1 MSGSSGEVKGWCP
14 GALRPMR
21 SGDGLIVRVRLTGGD
36 LTPERA
42 AALAEAAR
50 RFGNGLVDLTSRA
63 NLQMRGVSDDTLQP
77 LLDRLAEL
85 GLLDASAAAEQV
97 RNVIANPLAGLDPS
111 APIDIQPLI
120 RALELRLIGNER
132 FHILPAKFGFLLDG
146 GGVLSLDGIEA
157 DIALRAEDDGHFRL
171 EAGGETLGWV
181 RVEEALEAAL
191 GVAERFLAL
200 RQPDERRMRD
210 VVRRL
215 LNDAQQPS
223 PRSGLCISEGN
234 AWGGPTKSGRMGC
247 GPLATPFPVG
257 VLLADHTPSAVA
269 SQRHLPHFVE
279 KAAAPSRLAGPHP
292 AGFFTAAAPFGRL
305 DAGQLEGLAAIAA
318 RHGATLRLTPWRSI
332 LLAPLAVDVTAEV
345 SSLGLVVDPGDPRL
359 AIAACPGSPS
369 CLSGEAPAQA
379 DAARLAPVLAGFVKK
394 GASVHVSGCAK
405 GCARRAP
412 ASITLVGQAGRY
424 GIAFDADSKAPS
436 EAEPMSL
443 GELTAFL
450 AKRLQHFPEKLSDFS
465 IEKMR

>member
-1 MSGSSGEVKGWCP
+1 MSEPSNQVKGWCP

-21 SGDGLIVRVRLTGGD
+21 SGDGLIVRVRLTGGE

-50 RFGNGLVDLTSRA
+50 RFGNGLIDLTSRA
-63 NLQMRGVSDDTLQP
+63 NLQMRGVRDETLQP

-97 RNVIANPLAGLDPS
+97 RNVIASPLAGLDPS
-111 APIDIQPLI
+111 APVDVQPLI
-120 RALELRLIGNER
+120 RALELRLIGNDR
-132 FHILPAKFGFLLDG
+132 FHSLPAKFGFLLDG
-146 GGVLSLDGIEA
+146 GGVLSLDGVEA
-157 DIALRAEDDGHFRL
+157 DIALRAEDDAHFRL
-171 EAGGETLGWV
+171 EAGGEALGRV

-191 GVAERFLAL
+191 SVAERFLAL

-210 VVRRL
+210 VVRRIPL
-215 LNDAQQPS
+215 PS
-223 PRSGLCISEGN
+223 PEGIGTSKRKCLGSTRS
-234 AWGGPTKSGRMGC
+234 
-247 GPLATPFPVG
+247 VG
-257 VLLADHTPSAVA
+257 VGWEAEGVEVPTPPRPSADPPPPGEGKD
-269 SQRHLPHFVE
+269 Q
-279 KAAAPSRLAGPHP
+279 SRLAGPHA

-305 DAGQLEGLAAIAA
+305 DAHQLEGLAGVAA

-332 LLAPLAVDVTAEV
+332 LLAPLAVDVTPEV

-379 DAARLAPVLAGFVKK
+379 DAGRLAPVLAGFVER
-394 GASVHVSGCAK
+394 GASVHISGCAK

-412 ASITLVGQAGRY
+412 ASITLVGQGGRY

-436 EAEPMSL
+436 ETEPMSL

-450 AKRLQHFPEKLSDFS
+450 AKRLAEKSFKS
-465 IEKMR
+465 SEQR

>member
-1 MSGSSGEVKGWCP
+1 MSGSSGQVKGWCP

-210 VVRRL
+210 MVERL
-215 LNDAQQPS
+215 PLPS
-223 PRSGLCISEGN
+223 PGGVDHSSWNGLGSTRS
-234 AWGGPTKSGRMGC
+234 
-247 GPLATPFPVG
+247 VG
-257 VLLADHTPSAVA
+257 VGWEAEGVEVPTPPRPSADPPPPGE
-269 SQRHLPHFVE
+269 SRMRH
-279 KAAAPSRLAGPHP
+279 LAGPHA

-379 DAARLAPVLAGFVKK
+379 DAARLAPVLAGFVEK

-450 AKRLQHFPEKLSDFS
+450 AKRLQHFPEKLGDFS
-465 IEKMR
+465 IKKMR

>member
-1 MSGSSGEVKGWCP
+1 MSEPSNQVKGWCP

-21 SGDGLIVRVRLTGGD
+21 SGDGLIVRVRLTGGE

-50 RFGNGLVDLTSRA
+50 RFGNGLIDLTSRA
-63 NLQMRGVSDDTLQP
+63 NLQMRGVRDETLQP

-85 GLLDASAAAEQV
+85 DLLDASAAAEQV
-97 RNVIANPLAGLDPS
+97 RNVIASPLAGLDPS
-111 APIDIQPLI
+111 TSIDVQPLI
-120 RALELRLIGNER
+120 RALELRLIGNDR
-132 FHILPAKFGFLLDG
+132 FHSLPAKFGFLLDG
-146 GGVLSLDGIEA
+146 GGVLSLDGVEA
-157 DIALRAEDDGHFRL
+157 DIAVRAEDDGHFRL
-171 EAGGETLGWV
+171 EAGGEVLGRV
-181 RVEEALEAAL
+181 RVEEGLDAAL

-215 LNDAQQPS
+215 QDEARLPS

-234 AWGGPTKSGRMGC
+234 AWGGPTNSGRMGC
-247 GPLATPFPVG
+247 GPLAALQPEKAA
-257 VLLADHTPSAVA
+257 LAVHTPSVA
-269 SQRHLPHFVE
+269 PHFVE
-279 KAAAPSRLAGPHP
+279 RAGALSRLAGRHP
-292 AGFFTAAAPFGRL
+292 SALFFTAAAPFGRL

-332 LLAPLAVDVTAEV
+332 LLAPLAVDVGMEV
-345 SSLGLVVDPGDPRL
+345 SSLGLVVDPHDPRL

-369 CLSGEAPAQA
+369 CLSGEVPAQA
-379 DAARLAPVLAGFVKK
+379 DAARLAPVLAGFVER

-412 ASITLVGQAGRY
+412 ASITLVGQGGRY

-436 EAEPMSL
+436 ETEPMSL

-465 IEKMR
+465 IKKMR

>member
-1 MSGSSGEVKGWCP
+1 MSEPSNQVKGWCP

-36 LTPERA
+36 LSPERA

-50 RFGNGLVDLTSRA
+50 RFGNGLIDLTSRA
-63 NLQMRGVSDDTLQP
+63 NLQMRGVSDETLQP

-97 RNVIANPLAGLDPS
+97 RNVIASPLAGLDPS
-111 APIDIQPLI
+111 APVDVHPMI

-132 FHILPAKFGFLLDG
+132 FHSLPAKFGFLLDG
-146 GGVLSLDGIEA
+146 GGVLPLDDVEA
-157 DIALRAEDDGHFRL
+157 DIALRAEDDGHLRL
-171 EAGGETLGWV
+171 EAGGEVLGRV

-210 VVRRL
+210 LVRRL
-215 LNDAQQPS
+215 QDEAHLPS
-223 PRSGLCISEGN
+223 PRSGEGGV
-234 AWGGPTKSGRMGC
+234 AKQRRMGC
-247 GPLATPFPVG
+247 GPLAALYPDNM
-257 VLLADHTPSAVA
+257 LLANPTPSGPT
-269 SQRHLPHFVE
+269 SSGHLPHFVE
-279 KAAAPSRLAGPHP
+279 KAVAPTRLAGPHD

-318 RHGATLRLTPWRSI
+318 RHGATLRLTPWRAI
-332 LLAPLAVDVTAEV
+332 LLAPLAVDVTTEV
-345 SSLGLVVDPGDPRL
+345 SSLGLVVDPDDPRL

-379 DAARLAPVLAGFVKK
+379 DAARLAPVLAGFIER

-412 ASITLVGQAGRY
+412 ASITLVGQGGRY

-436 EAEPMSL
+436 ETEPMSL

-450 AKRLQHFPEKLSDFS
+450 AKRLQHFPEKLSDFP
-465 IEKMR
+465 IKKMR

>member
-1 MSGSSGEVKGWCP
+1 MSGSSGQIKGWCP

-36 LTPERA
+36 LIPDRA

-85 GLLDASAAAEQV
+85 SLLDASAAAEQV
-97 RNVIANPLAGLDPS
+97 RNVIASPLAGLDPS

-132 FHILPAKFGFLLDG
+132 FHFLPAKFGFLLDG
-146 GGVLSLDGIEA
+146 GGVLPLDGVEA
-157 DIALRAEDDGHFRL
+157 DIALRAEVDGHFRL

-181 RVEEALEAAL
+181 RAEEALEAAL

-210 VVRRL
+210 LVGRIPL
-215 LNDAQQPS
+215 PS
-223 PRSGLCISEGN
+223 PQWGGSTRSGGVGWEAEDVGV
-234 AWGGPTKSGRMGC
+234 PTPPR
-247 GPLATPFPVG
+247 PLADPPPPG
-257 VLLADHTPSAVA
+257 EGKD
-269 SQRHLPHFVE
+269 Q
-279 KAAAPSRLAGPHP
+279 SRLAGSHP

-332 LLAPLAVDVTAEV
+332 LLAPLAVDVTTQV

-379 DAARLAPVLAGFVKK
+379 DAARLAPVLAGFVER

-412 ASITLVGQAGRY
+412 ASITLVGQGGRY
-424 GIAFDADSKAPS
+424 GIAFDADSKAPA
-436 EAEPMSL
+436 ETEPMSL
-443 GELTAFL
+443 GELMAFL
-450 AKRLQHFPEKLSDFS
+450 TKRLTENSFKSSDHV
-465 IEKMR
+465 

>member
-1 MSGSSGEVKGWCP
+1 MSGPASQVESNRIKGWCP

-36 LTPERA
+36 LSPERG

-50 RFGNGLVDLTSRA
+50 RYGNGLIDLTSRA
-63 NLQMRGVSDDTLQP
+63 NLQMRGVRDETLQP

-97 RNVIANPLAGLDPS
+97 RNVIASPLAGLDPS
-111 APIDIQPLI
+111 APIDVQPLI
-120 RALELRLIGNER
+120 RALELRLIGNDR
-132 FHILPAKFGFLLDG
+132 FHSLPAKFGFLLEG

-157 DIALRAEDDGHFRL
+157 DIALRAEDDAHFRL
-171 EAGGETLGWV
+171 EAGGETLGRV

-200 RQPDERRMRD
+200 RQSDERRMRD
-210 VVRRL
+210 VVKRL
-215 LNDAQQPS
+215 RDEAHLPS
-223 PRSGLCISEGN
+223 PC
-234 AWGGPTKSGRMGC
+234 K
-247 GPLATPFPVG
+247 
-257 VLLADHTPSAVA
+257 DHFVDKAVA
-269 SQRHLPHFVE
+269 S
-279 KAAAPSRLAGPHP
+279 SRLAGPDA

-305 DAGQLEGLAAIAA
+305 DAPQLEGLAAIAA
-318 RHGATLRLTPWRSI
+318 RNGATLRLTPWRSI
-332 LLAPLAVDVTAEV
+332 LLAPLAVDVTPDV

-379 DAARLAPVLAGFVKK
+379 DAARLAPVLAGFVER

-405 GCARRAP
+405 GCARRAA
-412 ASITLVGQAGRY
+412 ASITLVGQGGRY

-436 EAEPMSL
+436 ETEPMAL
-443 GELTAFL
+443 DELMAFL
-450 AKRLQHFPEKLSDFS
+450 TKRLAEKSFKS
-465 IEKMR
+465 SEQR

>member
-1 MSGSSGEVKGWCP
+1 
-14 GALRPMR
+14 MR

-36 LTPERA
+36 LIPDRA

-63 NLQMRGVSDDTLQP
+63 NLQMRGVSDETLQP

-85 GLLDASAAAEQV
+85 SLLDASAAAEQV
-97 RNVIANPLAGLDPS
+97 RNVIASPLAGLDPS

-132 FHILPAKFGFLLDG
+132 FHFLPAKFGFLLDG
-146 GGVLSLDGIEA
+146 GGVLPLDGVEA
-157 DIALRAEDDGHFRL
+157 DIALRAEVDGHFRL

-181 RVEEALEAAL
+181 RAEEALEAAL

-200 RQPDERRMRD
+200 RQPDESRMRD
-210 VVRRL
+210 VVGRL
-215 LNDAQQPS
+215 LNEAQQPS
-223 PRSGLCISEGN
+223 PPSGE
-234 AWGGPTKSGRMGC
+234 GGPTKSGRMGC
-247 GPLATPFPVG
+247 GPLATSFPVG
-257 VLLADHTPSAVA
+257 VLLADHTPSPVA
-269 SQRHLPHFVE
+269 SQRHLPHLVK

-332 LLAPLAVDVTAEV
+332 LLAPLAVDVTTQV

-379 DAARLAPVLAGFVKK
+379 DAARLAPVLAGFVER

-412 ASITLVGQAGRY
+412 ASITLVGQGGRY

-436 EAEPMSL
+436 ETEPMSL
-443 GELTAFL
+443 GELMAFL
-450 AKRLQHFPEKLSDFS
+450 TKRLTENSFKSSDHV
-465 IEKMR
+465 

>member
-1 MSGSSGEVKGWCP
+1 MSEPSNQVKGWCP

-36 LTPERA
+36 LSPERA

-50 RFGNGLVDLTSRA
+50 RFGNGLIDLTSRA
-63 NLQMRGVSDDTLQP
+63 NLQMRGVSDETLQP

-97 RNVIANPLAGLDPS
+97 RNVIASPLAGLDPS
-111 APIDIQPLI
+111 APVDVHPMI

-132 FHILPAKFGFLLDG
+132 FHSLPAKFGFLLDG
-146 GGVLSLDGIEA
+146 GGVLPLDGVEA
-157 DIALRAEDDGHFRL
+157 DIALRPEDDGHLRL
-171 EAGGETLGWV
+171 EAGGETWGRV

-210 VVRRL
+210 LVRRL
-215 LNDAQQPS
+215 PLPS
-223 PRSGLCISEGN
+223 PQ
-234 AWGGPTKSGRMGC
+234 WGGSAEGRGGVRNSTPITSRPTPTLRVD
-247 GPLATPFPVG
+247 PRPF
-257 VLLADHTPSAVA
+257 
-269 SQRHLPHFVE
+269 QE
-279 KAAAPSRLAGPHP
+279 KWSTHRGEGKDLSHLAGPHD

-318 RHGATLRLTPWRSI
+318 RHGATLRLTPWRAI
-332 LLAPLAVDVTAEV
+332 LLAPLAVDIATEV
-345 SSLGLVVDPGDPRL
+345 SSLGLVVDPNDPRL

-379 DAARLAPVLAGFVKK
+379 DAARLAPALAGFIER

-412 ASITLVGQAGRY
+412 ASITLVGQGGRY

-436 EAEPMSL
+436 ETEPMSL

-450 AKRLQHFPEKLSDFS
+450 AKRLQHFPEKLSDFP
-465 IEKMR
+465 IKKMR

>member
-1 MSGSSGEVKGWCP
+1 MSEPSNQVKGWCP

-21 SGDGLIVRVRLTGGD
+21 SGDGLIVRVRLTGGE
-36 LTPERA
+36 LAPERA

-50 RFGNGLVDLTSRA
+50 RFGNGLIDLTSRA
-63 NLQMRGVSDDTLQP
+63 NLQMRGVRDETLQP

-97 RNVIANPLAGLDPS
+97 RNVIASPLAGLDPS
-111 APIDIQPLI
+111 APVDVQPLI
-120 RALELRLIGNER
+120 RALELRLIGNDR
-132 FHILPAKFGFLLDG
+132 FHSLPAKFGFLLDG
-146 GGVLSLDGIEA
+146 GGVLSLDGVEA
-157 DIALRAEDDGHFRL
+157 DIALRAEDDAHFRL
-171 EAGGETLGWV
+171 EAGGEALGRV

-191 GVAERFLAL
+191 SVAERFLAL

-210 VVRRL
+210 VVGRL
-215 LNDAQQPS
+215 RDERVHLPS
-223 PRSGLCISEGN
+223 PRSGE
-234 AWGGPTKSGRMGC
+234 GGPTKSGRMGC
-247 GPLATPFPVG
+247 GPLEPPFAVG
-257 VLLADHTPSAVA
+257 ALLADHTPSVVA

-279 KAAAPSRLAGPHP
+279 KANAPLRFAGPHA

-305 DAGQLEGLAAIAA
+305 DAHQLEGLAAVAA

-332 LLAPLAVDVTAEV
+332 LLAPLAVDVTPEV

-379 DAARLAPVLAGFVKK
+379 DAARLAPVLAGFVER

-412 ASITLVGQAGRY
+412 ASITLVGQGGRY

-436 EAEPMSL
+436 ETEPMSL

-450 AKRLQHFPEKLSDFS
+450 AKRLTEKSFKS
-465 IEKMR
+465 SEQR